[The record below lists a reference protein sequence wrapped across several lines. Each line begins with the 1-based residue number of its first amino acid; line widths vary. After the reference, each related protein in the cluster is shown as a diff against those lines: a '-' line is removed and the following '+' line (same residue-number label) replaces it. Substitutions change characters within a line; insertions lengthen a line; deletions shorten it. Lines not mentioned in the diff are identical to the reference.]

1 MKKKRNIRGLIVI
14 GLFAAFLASK
24 DVMAASF
31 TFSFMT
37 GAPAYGGVG
46 YKDAKKTAMSVR
58 ARTGNLSTSRY
69 INVWGGNSTGKALTY
84 TIALSTLGPEMYPP
98 FKNQGIQGN
107 IYLWGNPSTIGASA
121 TGDFS
126 FVGDSEDL

>member
-1 MKKKRNIRGLIVI
+1 MKKKRKIRSLIVI
-14 GLFAAFLASK
+14 GLFAAFLASE
-24 DVMAASF
+24 DAMAASF

-46 YKDAKKTAMSVR
+46 YKMRDKTAMSVR
-58 ARTGNLSTSRY
+58 ARSGNLNTSRY
-69 INVWGGNSTGKALTY
+69 INVWGGNSIGEALTY
-84 TIALSTLGPEMYPP
+84 TAALSTLGPEMYPE

-107 IYLWGNPSTIGASA
+107 VYLWGNPSIIGASA

-126 FVGDSEDL
+126 FVGSSEN